1 MNRCISSLPA
11 TSAPWRAALLSTAL
25 LVLAGTAS
33 AQDAVRPFPPTAKRG
48 TLQVTYPPDIL
59 LNGQNAR
66 LSPGAR
72 IRGTNNLL
80 VLSASLAG
88 QSLPVK
94 YVLDGQ
100 GLVHEIWLLNATEA
114 QQFKDS
120 ANLPPNYVSDANTA
134 SDGIGSKSSA
144 PASTEPK

>member
-1 MNRCISSLPA
+1 MNRCIPSS
-11 TSAPWRAALLSTAL
+11 TAPWRAALLSATL
-25 LVLAGTAS
+25 LVLAS
-33 AQDAVRPFPPTAKRG
+33 AAHAQEAVRPFPPTAKRA
-48 TLQVTYPPDIL
+48 TLHVTYPPDIL
-59 LNGQNAR
+59 LNGKNAR

-88 QSLPVK
+88 QSVPVN

-100 GLVHEIWLLNATEA
+100 GLVHEVWLLNTTEA
-114 QQFKDS
+114 RQSKNS
-120 ANLPPNYVSDANTA
+120 VELPPNYVTDANTA
-134 SDGIGSKSSA
+134 SDGIGSRSSA